1 MSFFLVINKGKF
13 KAALGIRSVTGNVF
27 IEQYFTQYIE
37 HYMVQKYATISREP
51 ITGIGYL
58 CSNSD
63 NFTISLFRITVV
75 SLFCNGYEHIVFA
88 GTDHV
93 VKLIS

>member
-1 MSFFLVINKGKF
+1 
-13 KAALGIRSVTGNVF
+13 
-27 IEQYFTQYIE
+27 
-37 HYMVQKYATISREP
+37 MVQKYATIKREN
-51 ITGIGYL
+51 ITEIGYL

-63 NFTISLFRITVV
+63 NFTISLFLITVV

-93 VKLIS
+93 VKLISKIGIECHNHTGIPRLSLHWST